1 MDQKQLTSL
10 SRNHNNTQC
19 STVVYYS
26 FICIYN
32 IQYGIVKNVLHI
44 TGNET
49 RILRQLPPTAENG
62 WELAFLES
70 LDWIVAAHTAAI
82 SPRNNFCRSK
92 SNCARHPD
100 ACIPIFS
107 QGAPRAVSAKQSQ
120 EYKKHSLKYQLISC
134 YLVQ

>member
-10 SRNHNNTQC
+10 SRNHNTQC

-26 FICIYN
+26 FICRIYN

-62 WELAFLES
+62 WELAFLERH
-70 LDWIVAAHTAAI
+70 AAHTAAI